1 MIYPRNGILFVNKK
15 NTMAW
20 LNTENMLNVRSKSQK
35 TTYYVFIYVKCL
47 EQANPQTK

>member
-1 MIYPRNGILFVNKK
+1 
-15 NTMAW
+15 MAW

-47 EQANPQTK
+47 E